1 MEMTS
6 AEHPGDQRSLIES
19 LAAGDERALEDVIAR
34 DGPWLRGVVFSVL
47 GDRADADDVMQRI
60 WLRLWERREQLTGVD
75 NWPNWLYTLARNA
88 AVDAARAASRRRGLL
103 QRVKM
108 FRTPDR
114 SAARPADEDLLA
126 DERRRRTLRAI
137 EALDEK
143 YRTVLVLRVWRELG
157 YREIARALGIT
168 PQAVATRLVRARRM
182 LRAKLMRGEGQ

>member
-6 AEHPGDQRSLIES
+6 AEHPEDQRSLIES

-47 GDRADADDVMQRI
+47 GNRADADDVMQRI

-75 NWPNWLYTLARNA
+75 NWPNWLYTLGRNA
-88 AVDAARAASRRRGLL
+88 AVDAARAASRRRGLW
-103 QRVKM
+103 QRVKT

-114 SAARPADEDLLA
+114 SAARPADEDILA

-143 YRTVLVLRVWRELG
+143 YRIVLVLRVWRGFG
-157 YREIARALGIT
+157 YREIARTLGIT
-168 PQAVATRLVRARRM
+168 PQAVETRLVRARRM